1 MIRRAAAG
9 EAVGVALLLVLV
21 VGSGIA
27 VDGLPGAAG
36 LAVHAV
42 AVGAGLGAIVAV
54 LGPVSGAHLN
64 PAVTLAVLRTGR
76 IGPRTAS
83 LYVVAQVVGGVVGV
97 VAARTAADLPPLGVS
112 TTVRAGGGAV
122 LSEVLATFGLVLVVL
137 VLVRTGRSG
146 FVAPAV
152 GAWVA
157 AAIVATPSTGFANPA
172 VTVARILTDTATGIS
187 PGSAAVFV
195 AAQLAGAAL
204 AGGAAGYLVPD
215 VTPSPSPSR

>member
-1 MIRRAAAG
+1 VIRRAAAG
-9 EAVGVALLLVLV
+9 EAVGVALLLLLV

-36 LAVHAV
+36 LAVHAA
-42 AVGAGLGAIVAV
+42 AVGTGLGAIVAV

-64 PAVTLAVLRTGR
+64 PAVTLAVLRSGR
-76 IGPRTAS
+76 IGPRAAF
-83 LYVVAQVVGGVVGV
+83 LYVLAQVVGGIVGV
-97 VAARTAADLPPLGVS
+97 AAARTAADLPPLGVS
-112 TTVRAGGGAV
+112 TMVRAGGGAV
-122 LSEVLATFGLVLVVL
+122 LSEVLATFGLVLVIL

-146 FVAPAV
+146 SVAPAV

-157 AAIVATPSTGFANPA
+157 AGIVATPSTGFANPA
-172 VTVARILTDTATGIS
+172 VTVARVLTDTATGIS

-195 AAQLAGAAL
+195 AAQLVGAAL